1 MKDFIFS
8 ALPFVLEGIALAI
21 LAANYQVGKQ
31 KDEHFKQHLAMG
43 AGFGLLLGVALNSCG
58 LWENHI
64 LGIIL
69 GPLWGMAVSTTPRNC
84 NSESTDHNE

>member
-8 ALPFVLEGIALAI
+8 ALPFVLAGIALAI
-21 LAANYQVGKQ
+21 LAANYQ
-31 KDEHFKQHLAMG
+31 HIAMG

>member
-1 MKDFIFS
+1 MKDFVFS
-8 ALPFVLEGIALAI
+8 ALPFVWDGIALAI
-21 LAANYQVGKQ
+21 LAANYQIGKQ
-31 KDEHFKQHLAMG
+31 KDAHFKQHITMG

-69 GPLWGMAVSTTPRNC
+69 GSLWGMAVSTTPRNC
-84 NSESTDHNE
+84 DSESTDHNE

>member
-1 MKDFIFS
+1 MKDFVFS
-8 ALPFVLEGIALAI
+8 ALPFVWDGIALAI
-21 LAANYQVGKQ
+21 LAANYQIGKQ
-31 KDEHFKQHLAMG
+31 KDAHFKQHITMG

-69 GPLWGMAVSTTPRNC
+69 GSWWGMAVSTTPRNC
-84 NSESTDHNE
+84 DSESTGHDE